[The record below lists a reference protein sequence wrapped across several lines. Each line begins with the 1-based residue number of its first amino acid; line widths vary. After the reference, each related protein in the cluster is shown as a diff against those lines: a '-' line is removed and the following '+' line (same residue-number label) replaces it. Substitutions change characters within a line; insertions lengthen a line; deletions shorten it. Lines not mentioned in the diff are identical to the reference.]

1 MQSLDI
7 NSASQEISSKIN
19 STKTSV
25 ETFSAKKS
33 LKRSAA
39 DSASKG
45 LGEISS
51 QLDKIKDLQKRFQRE
66 PPNSMDELLNFLGQT
81 RGNGSE
87 TFRYL
92 RRKILEAA
100 ATIEPKVSD
109 ILKKETLSA
118 LGCSQ
123 QQTYKGVTAQSI
135 QLQPLPLRPQQ
146 EGIYIPVNSV
156 DFFSNLKKEPES
168 QFGKIY
174 YEKPEPTSDP
184 IFTAFGGDEPYP
196 MNKQLYRLMESSNSG
211 RSLSQ
216 ILGKNYQGESGQN
229 LFDIQYTKTNS
240 FGVNGDYY
248 RVLLIDRE
256 DSSGSALNKVFEFIS
271 DYYNTIRLVDP
282 VDLGAQL
289 TNIISG
295 ALNINANVGFGEL
308 DNQSKFSLLVQRIL
322 GLCFDNRREIDI
334 SGVSKIAELDG
345 VDDSFF
351 ELNEIDLRNIDIN
364 ISNIQNGVMEFEDCN
379 NVKLPVNSEVLVDQL
394 IEFRGQTGQTTEQ
407 IVSTI
412 EQIIDSISENPEWRT
427 RIPANFNVN
436 VAINKN
442 VIKQIP
448 LAIAAGLL
456 TPKVLLPIYTLGSVI
471 QSAAT
476 YTYNQAVTS
485 ANTFITSANTVNSSG
500 SNVITS
506 GSDFLKK
513 WKTFSINIISKIN
526 AEFLSVLYQLLKKD
540 IVNLL
545 STIIVD
551 ISKSKALKK
560 YRLILSLLS
569 LLIAIAQLISDY
581 RRCKNLLDDILS
593 IFNIITNSGLLGGAL
608 GKNEI
613 PLPAL
618 LASKLLPGFSPERA
632 FINVIE
638 ELQSVGIPTGVLPD
652 GSPNLMAL
660 YSLATQ
666 EGREKEEMNRKYSAV
681 GIPTPAGL
689 IDTYVVGT

>member
-1 MQSLDI
+1 MQSLDV
-7 NSASQEISSKIN
+7 NSSAQEISGKIN

-25 ETFSAKKS
+25 ETFKSKKD
-33 LKRSAA
+33 LKSSIAN
-39 DSASKG
+39 STSEG
-45 LGEISS
+45 LGQISS
-51 QLDKIKDLQKRFQRE
+51 QLDKIKDLQKRYQRE
-66 PPNSMDELLNFLGQT
+66 PPSSMDNMLNFLGQT
-81 RGNGSE
+81 RGGGSE

-100 ATIEPKVSD
+100 ATIEPKASD

-123 QQTYKGVTAQSI
+123 QQTYKGTSSQSI

-156 DFFSNLKKEPES
+156 DFFTNLKKSPES
-168 QFGKIY
+168 DFGKVY
-174 YEKPEPTSDP
+174 YEKPEPTADP
-184 IFTAFGGDEPYP
+184 TFISFGGDEPYP
-196 MNKQLYRLMESSNSG
+196 MNKQLYQLMDSTNSG

-216 ILGKNYQGESGQN
+216 ILGKNYQGKSGQN

-240 FGVNGDYY
+240 FGVTGDYY

-256 DSSGSALNKVFEFIS
+256 DNSGNVSNQIFEFIS
-271 DYYNTIRLVDP
+271 DYYSTIKLVDP

-289 TNIISG
+289 VNILSG
-295 ALNINANVGFGEL
+295 AVNINAKVGFGEL
-308 DNQSKFSLLVQRIL
+308 NNQSKFSLIVQRIL
-322 GLCFDNRREIDI
+322 GLCFDNRREINV
-334 SGVSKIAELDG
+334 SGISKIAELDG

-351 ELNEIDLRNIDIN
+351 ELNEIDLRNIDLK
-364 ISNIQNGVMEFEDCN
+364 ISNVQNGVMEFEDCE
-379 NVKLPVNSEVLVDQL
+379 NVKLPVNSQVLVDQL
-394 IEFRGQTGQTTEQ
+394 IDFRSQTGQTTED
-407 IVSTI
+407 IVNTL
-412 EQIIDSISENPEWRT
+412 EQIIDSISENPQWKVK
-427 RIPANFNVN
+427 IPSNFNVD

-448 LAIAAGLL
+448 LAIAAGIL
-456 TPKVLLPIYTLGSVI
+456 TPKVLLPIFTLGSVI
-471 QSAAT
+471 QSAST

-485 ANTFITSANTVNSSG
+485 ANTFISSANTVNSSG

-526 AEFLSVLYQLLKKD
+526 AEFLKVLYELLKKD

-545 STIIVD
+545 STIVRD

-560 YRLILSLLS
+560 YALILNLLT
-569 LLIAIAQLISDY
+569 LLIAISQLVQDY
-581 RRCKNLLDDILS
+581 RRCKSLLDDILS
-593 IFNIITNSGLLGGAL
+593 IFNILTNSGLLGGAL

-613 PLPAL
+613 PLVAL
-618 LASKLLPGFSPERA
+618 LGSKLLPGFSPERA
-632 FINVIE
+632 FINVVE
-638 ELQSVGIPTGVLPD
+638 ELQAVGIPTGVLPD

-660 YSLATQ
+660 YNFATQ
-666 EGREKEEMNRKYSAV
+666 QGNEKEQMNRKYSAV
-681 GIPTPAGL
+681 GISTTGL
-689 IDTYVVGT
+689 VDTYVVGT

>member
-19 STKTSV
+19 STKTAI

-51 QLDKIKDLQKRFQRE
+51 QLDKVKDLQKRFQRE

-87 TFRYL
+87 TFKYL

-146 EGIYIPVNSV
+146 EGIYIPLNSV

-168 QFGKIY
+168 QFGKVY

-248 RVLLIDRE
+248 RVMLIDRE
-256 DSSGSALNKVFEFIS
+256 DSSGITLNKVFEFIS
-271 DYYNTIRLVDP
+271 DYYSTINLVDP

-289 TNIISG
+289 INIISG
-295 ALNINANVGFGEL
+295 ALNISANVGFGEL

-322 GLCFDNRREIDI
+322 GLCFDNRREIDV

-427 RIPANFNVN
+427 RIPASFNEN

-456 TPKVLLPIYTLGSVI
+456 TPKVLLPIYTLASVV
-471 QSAAT
+471 QSAST
-476 YTYNQAVTS
+476 YTYNQAITS
-485 ANTFITSANTVNSSG
+485 ANTFISSANTVSSSG
-500 SNVITS
+500 SNVVTS

-526 AEFLSVLYQLLKKD
+526 AEFLSVLYELLKKD

-551 ISKSKALKK
+551 ISKSKVLKK
-560 YRLILSLLS
+560 YKLILTLLS

-581 RRCKNLLDDILS
+581 RRCKNLLDNILS

-638 ELQSVGIPTGVLPD
+638 ELQSVGIPTGILPD
-652 GSPNLMAL
+652 GSPNLMGL

-681 GIPTPAGL
+681 GVPTIDGL